1 MAKRKRNPWPAMPPD
16 VGQFVSDQMARD
28 WEELAR
34 PCREVC
40 RGCPADR
47 DAEESPCMNCPF
59 SGLSTLAATITLTS
73 KMIRLKDAYNNKY
86 RGENK

>member
-1 MAKRKRNPWPAMPPD
+1 MKRKRNPWPAMPPD
-16 VGQFVSDQMARD
+16 VGNFVADRMAEN

-47 DAEESPCMNCPF
+47 DAEESPCMVCPF
-59 SGLSTLAATITLTS
+59 SGLSTLAATITLAS
-73 KMIRLKDAYNNKY
+73 RAIRRSEK
-86 RGENK
+86 